1 MRRSH
6 CRLCSPR
13 SFQTVNGAPAW
24 ATNARKRR
32 EAEPVEDEPL
42 DATGLLQPAA
52 KKGKR
57 RGRGAIKAGTIA
69 MERLRDV
76 TAVGHA
82 KMRIESLGF
91 HPSVNVLYTASS
103 DRRLRLYQVD
113 GSANALLQTVH
124 TPDLPLT
131 SASFH
136 PSGSSILLSG
146 PRPFF
151 HSYDLQTG
159 RTSRSS
165 PRVLGSLDEGA
176 AMDRARFSADGRTLA
191 FAGRRGNVHLLD
203 WSAGGAGACSSVG
216 SLKANGTIRDLAFSP
231 DGHELI
237 GVTEQSEVYVWDVR
251 AQACVTRW
259 RDDGGFGASTLATD
273 RAGEHLAIG
282 SSTGVVNLYDQP
294 SALAATADVGAERK
308 ARKSVMNLVTAISAM
323 SFNHDGAVLA
333 TASSAK
339 RDALKLTHVAS
350 GSVFSNWPSAG
361 TPLGHVSAVDFSRAS
376 EYLAVGNERGSVLL
390 YSVRHYAGRS

>member
-1 MRRSH
+1 
-6 CRLCSPR
+6 
-13 SFQTVNGAPAW
+13 
-24 ATNARKRR
+24 
-32 EAEPVEDEPL
+32 
-42 DATGLLQPAA
+42 
-52 KKGKR
+52 
-57 RGRGAIKAGTIA
+57 

-91 HPSVNVLYTASS
+91 HPTVNVLYTASS

-176 AMDRARFSADGRTLA
+176 ALDRARFSGDGRTLA
-191 FAGRRGNVHLLD
+191 IAGRRGNVHLLD
-203 WSAGGAGACSSVG
+203 WSAGGAGACSAVG
-216 SLKANGTIRDLAFSP
+216 SLKANGTIRDLAFGP

-251 AQACVTRW
+251 MQACLTRW
-259 RDDGGFGASTLATD
+259 RDEGGFGATVLATN
-273 RAGEHLAIG
+273 RSGGQLAIG
-282 SSTGVVNLYDQP
+282 SSTGVVNLYDQS
-294 SALAATADVGAERK
+294 SALATTTADVGGAERK
-308 ARKSVMNLVTAISAM
+308 ARKSIMNLVTAISAM

-339 RDALKLTHVAS
+339 RDALKLTHIAS
-350 GSVFSNWPSAG
+350 GTVFGNWPSAG
-361 TPLGHVSAVDFSRAS
+361 TPLGHVSTVDFSRAS

-390 YSVRHYAGRS
+390 YSVRHYAGR